1 MAWNPAEDEGYQ
13 RILEARR
20 IGNPM
25 AFHAKYKSMY
35 GDNPFAYL
43 KANQKRKGLQA
54 VRNNTRATLE
64 NVGRQVVSAM
74 RSVGLEQ
81 PPATQSVPRPP
92 ETEAEVQERD
102 QIRRRYDKQASFVR
116 PLLDDQLQ
124 AAFDERTGRVGKF
137 MKNAYS
143 AYGDAE
149 GAVSPLEAAIVRGRY
164 GTVNPILQ
172 RFQEEER
179 KRVARRFQDTHSWA
193 RKRENLDMLD
203 VAVNYLM
210 SRDQLPEY
218 YR

>member
-20 IGNPM
+20 MGNPM
-25 AFHAKYKSMY
+25 AYHARYKSMY
-35 GDNPFAYL
+35 GDNPFAIL
-43 KANQKRKGLQA
+43 KANQKRKGLEG
-54 VRNNTRATLE
+54 VRNNSRAALG
-64 NVGRQVVSAM
+64 NLGRQVVSAM
-74 RSVGLEQ
+74 KSVGLGR
-81 PPATQSVPRPP
+81 VPRPP

-102 QIRRRYDKQASFVR
+102 QLRRAAYDEQASRVR

-124 AAFDERTGRVGKF
+124 AAFDERTKRVGKF

-143 AYGDAE
+143 SYDDTE